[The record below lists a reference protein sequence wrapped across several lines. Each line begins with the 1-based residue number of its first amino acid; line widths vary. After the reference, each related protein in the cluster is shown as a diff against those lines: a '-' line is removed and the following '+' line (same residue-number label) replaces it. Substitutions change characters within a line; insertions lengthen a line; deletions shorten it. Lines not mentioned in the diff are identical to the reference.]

1 MATAAVYL
9 GTNQVGRRG
18 FNFMSDRYQAYQEE
32 RERFSSFIPYG
43 TRGGMIMNRVII
55 ILSLV
60 VIAGYV
66 TPDLSQAH
74 RHILA
79 LPEDERQSLR
89 SREPAEFVGPV
100 LRSEGLSQR
109 TEQPSWNRLS
119 LAHTDTTYLP
129 GSERHHPA
137 SYRSFNAPDGVALM
151 FSWPLASVPTFWIGP
166 EGTSNEPTLKQD
178 DLR

>member
-1 MATAAVYL
+1 MATAAVYPS
-9 GTNQVGRRG
+9 TDQVGRRG

-32 RERFSSFIPYG
+32 RERFSSCMPHGI
-43 TRGGMIMNRVII
+43 RGGMIMNRVII
-55 ILSLV
+55 ILSLA

-79 LPEDERQSLR
+79 LPEDERQSLK
-89 SREPAEFVGPV
+89 SPEPAEFIGPV

-119 LAHTDTTYLP
+119 LTHTDTTYLP

-137 SYRSFNAPDGVALM
+137 AYRSSNTPDGAALM
-151 FSWPLASVPTFWIGP
+151 FSWPLASVPTFWMGP

-178 DLR
+178 DPR

>member
-9 GTNQVGRRG
+9 STDQVHRRG
-18 FNFMSDRYQAYQEE
+18 FNFMRDHHQAYQEE
-32 RERFSSFIPYG
+32 CDRFSPLIPHG

-60 VIAGYV
+60 VIAGFV

-79 LPEDERQSLR
+79 LPEDERQSLT
-89 SREPAEFVGPV
+89 SAEPAEFIGPV

-119 LAHTDTTYLP
+119 LTHTDTTYLP
-129 GSERHHPA
+129 GMERHHPA
-137 SYRSFNAPDGVALM
+137 AYRSSNAPDGVALM

-166 EGTSNEPTLKQD
+166 EEKSNEPTLKQD
-178 DLR
+178 NPR